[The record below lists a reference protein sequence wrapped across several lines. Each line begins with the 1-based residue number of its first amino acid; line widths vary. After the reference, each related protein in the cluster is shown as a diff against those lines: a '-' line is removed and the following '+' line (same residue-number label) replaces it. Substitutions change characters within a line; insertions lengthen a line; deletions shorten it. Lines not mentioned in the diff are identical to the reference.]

1 MWRSPCL
8 SDLKWKKSSLCYTG
22 LNIFD
27 TVSQLCTL
35 CVFLFHKVCLHNE
48 EPSPGV
54 LILPSP
60 KPERLGSVFVS
71 SSLLV
76 DSGFVEEDD
85 DRESKWRELHDE
97 SYVSFCFSPVPVQ
110 TREEKLFWGFQITL
124 ILQEGIRI
132 WIRIQLG
139 TLWAILHV

>member
-1 MWRSPCL
+1 M
-8 SDLKWKKSSLCYTG
+8 
-22 LNIFD
+22 
-27 TVSQLCTL
+27 
-35 CVFLFHKVCLHNE
+35 FLFHKVCLHNE

-76 DSGFVEEDD
+76 DSGFAEEDD

-110 TREEKLFWGFQITL
+110 TREEKLF
-124 ILQEGIRI
+124 
-132 WIRIQLG
+132 
-139 TLWAILHV
+139 